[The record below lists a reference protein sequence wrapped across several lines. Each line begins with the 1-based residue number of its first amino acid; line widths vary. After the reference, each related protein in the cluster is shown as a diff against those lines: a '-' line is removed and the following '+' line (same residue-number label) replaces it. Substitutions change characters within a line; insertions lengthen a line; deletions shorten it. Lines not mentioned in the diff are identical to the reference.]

1 MFEKL
6 NARIDQLSSQAANDK
21 AEDFSIPQFDGG
33 VDPTSWLCRAEQF
46 FEIHETHAA
55 DRVSLASF
63 HLEGDAQ
70 LWYQLLKQEA
80 VYISWNEFKEGLHS
94 SVAPPS
100 LPRVPIKK
108 MTIEEL
114 NERKKKGLCFK
125 CNEKFS
131 PSHGC
136 KRLFLIQ
143 ANFDDS
149 DKDIKMEIEGDEVVE
164 QTETTPGISFHA
176 MVGTQT
182 PETMRVMGR
191 LVQKVVTVLIDSGST
206 HNFI

>member
-1 MFEKL
+1 
-6 NARIDQLSSQAANDK
+6 
-21 AEDFSIPQFDGG
+21 
-33 VDPTSWLCRAEQF
+33 
-46 FEIHETHAA
+46 
-55 DRVSLASF
+55 
-63 HLEGDAQ
+63 
-70 LWYQLLKQEA
+70 
-80 VYISWNEFKEGLHS
+80 
-94 SVAPPS
+94 
-100 LPRVPIKK
+100 

-114 NERKKKGLCFK
+114 NERKKKGLCFN

-149 DKDIKMEIEGDEVVE
+149 DKDIEMEIEGDEVVE
-164 QTETTPGISFHA
+164 QTETTPEISFHA

-191 LVQKVVTVLIDSGST
+191 LVPKVVTVLIESGST
-206 HNFI
+206 HNFVWQELAEKVGLQLIPIKQLNVMVPISCVDDDKVLLILNFFTL